1 MSIPLSFEG
10 ITAFLKEND
19 TLVTQVRDAIESGE
33 TAATAIQK
41 FFGKLAVAK
50 DDMQELQDALGP
62 TIKFAVGKTSDIRA
76 TQDSLLTE
84 INEVSESIREFGG
97 DPELITLLI
106 LHRSKIY
113 NKLAG
118 TYNATV
124 SKIIPFEQQEIDE
137 FETLLRRAELDIE
150 QRQKLAFI
158 LEGAVGLAKVAA
170 KIAKKL
176 VAV

>member
-1 MSIPLSFEG
+1 MSIARSFEG
-10 ITAFLKEND
+10 ITTFLKEND

-33 TAATAIQK
+33 TAVTAIQK
-41 FFGKLAVAK
+41 FFGKLDVAK
-50 DDMQELQDALGP
+50 DDMQELLDALGP
-62 TIKFAVGKTSDIRA
+62 NTKFAVGKTSDIRA
-76 TQDSLLTE
+76 TQDSLLTK
-84 INEVSESIREFGG
+84 INEASESIREFGG
-97 DPELITLLI
+97 DHELVTLLI
-106 LHRSKIY
+106 LHRSKLY
-113 NKLAG
+113 KKLAD

-158 LEGAVGLAKVAA
+158 LDGAVGLAKLAA
-170 KIAKKL
+170 KIATKL